1 MKEGKAVNYH
11 PPYAR
16 QGKALACI
24 VTTILVLKFLLYWL
38 ACAMN
43 LMLARL
49 HLYVQVVCHAQTREI
64 MMRLRLQYRRTP
76 NPLDGETDTTYTP
89 GSAIALLYQE
99 GAISRAE
106 ADIFT
111 VLRTLKTPE
120 EHHEH
125 QQ

>member
-1 MKEGKAVNYH
+1 MNYH
-11 PPYAR
+11 PPYALR
-16 QGKALACI
+16 QGKTLACI
-24 VTTILVLKFLLYWL
+24 VTTILVLKFLGLWL
-38 ACAMN
+38 ICATKL
-43 LMLARL
+43 LMSRI
-49 HLYVQVVCHAQTREI
+49 HLYVQVVCNAQKREI
-64 MMRLRLQYRRTP
+64 MFRLRLQYRRTP
-76 NPLDGETDTTYTP
+76 SPLDGETDTTYIP

-111 VLRTLKTPE
+111 VLHTLKSTQE